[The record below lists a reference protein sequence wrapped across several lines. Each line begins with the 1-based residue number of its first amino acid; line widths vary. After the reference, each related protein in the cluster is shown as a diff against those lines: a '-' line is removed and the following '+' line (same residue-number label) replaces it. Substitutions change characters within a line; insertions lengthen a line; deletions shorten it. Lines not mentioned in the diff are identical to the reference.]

1 MVLDGGNPIVVQK
14 FNNSATEH
22 KIERV
27 GSLRSSQEVSNPAS
41 ASQKHI
47 VFKDNDGMSM
57 YLRQSSAPHNGT
69 PHLKTE
75 SEKGRALLA
84 MANGQQPFEM
94 VSDEDL
100 LGSNFD
106 RISKIVPN

>member
-1 MVLDGGNPIVVQK
+1 M
-14 FNNSATEH
+14 
-22 KIERV
+22 
-27 GSLRSSQEVSNPAS
+27 SNPAS

-47 VFKDNDGMSM
+47 VFKENDAMSM

-84 MANGQQPFEM
+84 MANG
-94 VSDEDL
+94 
-100 LGSNFD
+100 
-106 RISKIVPN
+106 